1 MTPSDPTLEDLE
13 VSDTLMVKADA
24 LIHRHRSSTAPQA
37 DDLPVLTDILGE
49 DLPVLEDVA
58 EVLTLDDDLPA
69 LTPDAPLQPT
79 RPAETAPISPPPPQ
93 AAPSAP
99 VVTLVEPDPAI
110 IAAAAEHAASA
121 AAQAARDEAMV
132 QAQAAR
138 MRMAEQLIEFDA
150 HISQTL
156 EAWISNELPQ
166 IVAAEVDGM
175 VERLRMKTLAHMRA
189 TLVPDLSHKLSELL
203 DATLNEPKN
212 D

>member
-1 MTPSDPTLEDLE
+1 MSPSDPALNDLE

-24 LIHRHRSSTAPQA
+24 LIHRHRSSSVPQA

-58 EVLTLDDDLPA
+58 EELALDDELPA
-69 LTPDAPLQPT
+69 LVPDSPVQ
-79 RPAETAPISPPPPQ
+79 TAHPIEAPPPQ
-93 AAPSAP
+93 ADVVEAPQSAAQIIS
-99 VVTLVEPDPAI
+99 VEPDPAI
-110 IAAAAEHAASA
+110 IAAAAESAAQA
-121 AAQAARDEAMV
+121 AAQAAREEAMV

-203 DATLNEPKN
+203 DATLNAPKN